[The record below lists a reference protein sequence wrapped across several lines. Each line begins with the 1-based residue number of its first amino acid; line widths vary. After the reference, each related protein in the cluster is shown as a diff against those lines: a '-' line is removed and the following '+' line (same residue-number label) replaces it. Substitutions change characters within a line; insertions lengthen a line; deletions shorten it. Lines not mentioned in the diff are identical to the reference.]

1 MKTRILILLA
11 TLGLVVLSTG
21 CYTKLYRPGM
31 EDNGPFSQSTLYNR
45 YDSTAID
52 TTLEKPEYSGSYA
65 YPQDNYYYDNWSY
78 WGRPRGVTRWGFDFN
93 RFSPNYYYGY
103 YGYYDYYG
111 RPWWQDWNRHHGGH
125 WWGPGGTGEPG
136 EPPSQRPGRRS
147 SDVTAPAPVIGNGYT
162 GGGGSVYQQP
172 SNPPATP
179 APPTGKG
186 LTPAVKNPPP
196 PATPPADDSGQKR
209 NGKRRR

>member
-1 MKTRILILLA
+1 MKTRILILFA
-11 TLGLVVLSTG
+11 TLGLIVMSTG

-31 EDNGPFSQSTLYNR
+31 EDNGPFSESTLYNR

-52 TTLEKPEYSGSYA
+52 TTLEKPEYTGTYA
-65 YPQDNYYYDNWSY
+65 YPPDYYYNDNWSY

-93 RFSPNYYYGY
+93 RFSPNYYWGY

-111 RPWWQDWNRHHGGH
+111 RPWWYDWNRHNN
-125 WWGPGGTGEPG
+125 WRGPGTPGAPG

-147 SDVTAPAPVIGNGYT
+147 SSA
-162 GGGGSVYQQP
+162 
-172 SNPPATP
+172 ATP
-179 APPTGKG
+179 APVYNNGSGVGGAVYQNPTTPANPTPPAGKG
-186 LTPAVKNPPP
+186 LTPAKQTPQPTN
-196 PATPPADDSGQKR
+196 PPADDNSQKR